1 MLRFSWRCYPSC
13 ALSCSLCAA
22 DCVLAPADFSLAAD
36 FCLRKPRTSSEP
48 NLSFN
53 TTLRNLGQTQSKTS
67 INQPQNTPKPRAT
80 NRTFLQYEKT
90 RRSGIALGIMFFVFF
105 LIYFSARFPCYLQHF
120 GAGSCRFNC
129 LCNILELEPF
139 IFLRFCNILVQSVTF
154 WSWKLPSQGY
164 LQFEPLIL
172 NGICSILV
180 LEPFM

>member
-67 INQPQNTPKPRAT
+67 INQPQNTKHT
-80 NRTFLQYEKT
+80 KT
-90 RRSGIALGIMFFVFF
+90 TGHQPYIFTIRENSTLRNCFGNHVFF
-105 LIYFSARFPCYLQHF
+105 DLLFCAPVFLAICS
-120 GAGSCRFNC
+120 
-129 LCNILELEPF
+129 ILELEAAVSTVF
-139 IFLRFCNILVQSVTF
+139 VIF
-154 WSWKLPSQGY
+154 WSWNLSFS
-164 LQFEPLIL
+164 LDFATFWWNL
-172 NGICSILV
+172 
-180 LEPFM
+180 